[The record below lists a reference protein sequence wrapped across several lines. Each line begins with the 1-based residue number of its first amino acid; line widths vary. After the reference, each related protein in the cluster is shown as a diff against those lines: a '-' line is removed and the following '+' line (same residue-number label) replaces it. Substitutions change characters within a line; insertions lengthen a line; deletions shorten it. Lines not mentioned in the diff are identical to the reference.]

1 MHDSNLLSSSVSG
14 ADTLLHRCTKALKW
28 AGLIFWAEGLRS
40 SVIIK
45 GRSMNTTFF
54 SVSEEK
60 NSADLSFYIPSI
72 DSRPIKFLAHIMEGS
87 ISDRDSV
94 DKLEKKLIIGLG
106 IIDKFFFNGIQKM
119 WILQHLL
126 FQEFND
132 LYIRFQ
138 SLMLPN

>member
-1 MHDSNLLSSSVSG
+1 MHDSNHLSSSVSG
-14 ADTLLHRCTKALKW
+14 ANTLLPRCTKALKW
-28 AGLIFWAEGLRS
+28 AGLIFWVEGLRS

-54 SVSEEK
+54 SVSEAK
-60 NSADLSFYIPSI
+60 NSTDLSFYIPSN

-126 FQEFND
+126 IPRIQ
-132 LYIRFQ
+132 
-138 SLMLPN
+138 